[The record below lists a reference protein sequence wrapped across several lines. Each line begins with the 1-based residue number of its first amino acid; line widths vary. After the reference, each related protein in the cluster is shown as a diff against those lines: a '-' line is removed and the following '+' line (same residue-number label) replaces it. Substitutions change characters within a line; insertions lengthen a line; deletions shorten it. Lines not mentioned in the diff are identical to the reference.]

1 LVVSQPRTSERNA
14 ASAGVSSISGTDLS
28 YALLNSFDP
37 TDAAQGAD
45 PYERYAAL
53 RRDQPVSESMAGFL
67 FLARHDD
74 CSAAFRD
81 ARTFSSALGMRVHGQ
96 RLDPAEQHINEIDP
110 PRHTKLRRLL
120 VAAFSPATVHAI
132 EPAVVELARDL
143 VDEFAADGKAD
154 LVSSLSVPL
163 PVTVIAK
170 MLGIPPED
178 RHDFKRWSDDMM
190 VYGTQGRDTI
200 PTIGEFNAYLD
211 EQIRGRRET
220 ADPPDDLVT
229 RLIAA
234 EVDGEHLTD
243 HEIRTQM
250 RFLVLAGNETTTNL
264 IGNCVYELIRHGLWR
279 SVRADRALVPI
290 AIEETLRYNSP
301 VQFVPR
307 TCAAATERSHTPI
320 AEGQRVLLGIGSANR
335 DESVFDTADQFTLDR
350 ADVPHLSFGYGPH
363 MCIGAA
369 LARME
374 ARVAITELL
383 DRFPDLDLAPG
394 FEYEK
399 APMIMVR
406 GPVRLDVTFTPPA

>member
-1 LVVSQPRTSERNA
+1 
-14 ASAGVSSISGTDLS
+14 
-28 YALLNSFDP
+28 LLNSFDP
-37 TDAAQGAD
+37 TDAAQAAD
-45 PYERYAAL
+45 PYARYAAL
-53 RRDQPVSESMAGFL
+53 RREKPVSASMASFL
-67 FLARHDD
+67 FLARHGD
-74 CSAAFRD
+74 CAAAFRD
-81 ARTFSSALGMRVHGQ
+81 PKTFSSALGMRVHGQ

-120 VAAFSPATVHAI
+120 VAAFSPASVNAI
-132 EPAVVELARDL
+132 EPVVVALAREL
-143 VDEFAADGKAD
+143 VDDFAADGKAD
-154 LVSSLSVPL
+154 LVSALTVPL

-211 EQIRGRRET
+211 EQIRVRRDA

-229 RLIAA
+229 RLITA
-234 EVDGEHLTD
+234 EVDGARLTD
-243 HEIRTQM
+243 HEIRTQL

-279 SVRADRALVPI
+279 RVRTDPALVPI

-307 TCAAATERSHTPI
+307 TCAVATECGRTPI
-320 AEGQRVLLGIGSANR
+320 EEGQRVLLGIGSANR
-335 DESVFDTADQFTLDR
+335 DESVFEASERFSLDR
-350 ADVPHLSFGYGPH
+350 AEVPHLSFGHGPH

-369 LARME
+369 LARTE
-374 ARVAITELL
+374 ARIALTELL
-383 DRFPDLDLAPG
+383 DRFPDLDLASG

>member
-1 LVVSQPRTSERNA
+1 M
-14 ASAGVSSISGTDLS
+14 AS
-28 YALLNSFDP
+28 
-37 TDAAQGAD
+37 
-45 PYERYAAL
+45 
-53 RRDQPVSESMAGFL
+53 FL
-67 FLARHDD
+67 FLARHED

-81 ARTFSSALGMRVHGQ
+81 PKTFSSALGMRVHGQ

-110 PRHTKLRRLL
+110 PRHTKLRRLMIS
-120 VAAFSPATVHAI
+120 AFSPATVAQT
-132 EPAVVELARDL
+132 EPLVVDLAREL
-143 VDEFAADGKAD
+143 VDGFAADGKAD
-154 LVSSLSVPL
+154 LVTELTVPL
-163 PVTVIAK
+163 PVTVIAR

-211 EQIRGRRET
+211 EQIRLRRAST
-220 ADPPDDLVT
+220 APADDLVT
-229 RLIAA
+229 RLITA
-234 EVDGEHLTD
+234 EVDGARLTD
-243 HEIRTQM
+243 HEIRTQV

-264 IGNCVYELIRHGLWR
+264 IGNCVYELVRRGLW
-279 SVRADRALVPI
+279 SQVRADRSLVPI

-307 TCAAATERSHTPI
+307 TCAVATERSGTAI
-320 AEGQRVLLGIGSANR
+320 EADRRVLLGIGSANR
-335 DESVFDTADQFTLDR
+335 DESVFDDSEEFSLAR
-350 ADVPHLSFGYGPH
+350 AEVPHLSFGFGPH

-374 ARVAITELL
+374 ARVALAELL
-383 DRFPDLDLAPG
+383 DRIPDLELAPG

-406 GPVRLDVTFTPPA
+406 GPVRLDVRFSPAVPA